1 MSAPPGK
8 RNAAPG
14 KPERDSFGKQVDAD
28 TLPPDAQGYE
38 GPLLK
43 LARAWRACGLNER
56 RLFLAEVRGLAP
68 NLWRDIERDFVAS
81 KLRRFA
87 TGKRGYGRAR

>member
-1 MSAPPGK
+1 MSGPPGK

-14 KPERDSFGKQVDAD
+14 KPGHGSFGKHNETD
-28 TLPPDAQGYE
+28 TPAPDTQACE

-43 LARAWRACGLNER
+43 LARAWKACGPNER

-68 NLWRDIERDFVAS
+68 NLWRDIEREFVAAT
-81 KLRRFA
+81 LTRFA
-87 TGKRGYGRAR
+87 TPKRYARER